1 MASTKDVAE
10 VIMIDIEYTESF
22 AWKLGTYIKLIDLGE
37 AMTQGK
43 IIELGISDTQ
53 NETHL
58 VWTLE
63 EIVFSHYYGVLT
75 PLNQWWKN
83 L

>member
-53 NETHL
+53 NET
-58 VWTLE
+58 
-63 EIVFSHYYGVLT
+63 SHYLT
-75 PLNQWWKN
+75 RTLFQNPIQLPI
-83 L
+83 